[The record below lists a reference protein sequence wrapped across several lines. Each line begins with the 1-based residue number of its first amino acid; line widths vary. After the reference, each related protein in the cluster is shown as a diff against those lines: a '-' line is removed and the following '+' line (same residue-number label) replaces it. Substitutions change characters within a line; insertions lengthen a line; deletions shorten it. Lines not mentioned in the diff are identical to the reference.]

1 MTDLRKIDVNLIVVL
16 DAILNEMN
24 LTRAGDAIGM
34 SQPAVSGA
42 LARLRTQFDDP
53 LLVRNGKVFEPT
65 ERALELRPVV
75 AQAMVEIKRIFDILP
90 TFDPATSTRTFYVAA
105 SDYALAQLTSP
116 LIRLMKQEAPGTS
129 VSFETMPS
137 QMGVSAVDLLRRDV
151 IVAATGVG
159 IAGKHQSLFS
169 DNFVCIVDKNNP
181 RLRDGKLELSD
192 LNELRK
198 VKVSFGDAIALP
210 TDIAMAELGIT
221 PQLGIVVDGFL
232 PVPFAV
238 AQTTMY
244 GLVPE
249 RIANEYSE
257 RLGLVVAETP
267 LKVPVLIE
275 SVHWHPSKS
284 GDPAL
289 KWLIGMLRKAAE
301 EIEFGKAE

>member
-53 LLVRNGKVFEPT
+53 LLVRNGKIFEPT

-116 LIRLMKQEAPGTS
+116 LIRLMKEEAPGTS
-129 VSFETMPS
+129 VAFETLPRES
-137 QMGVSAVDLLRRDV
+137 AISAVDLLRRDV
-151 IVAATGVG
+151 IIAATGMGV
-159 IAGKHQSLFS
+159 AGKHQSLFS

-192 LNELRK
+192 LNELRH
-198 VKVSFGDAIALP
+198 VKVSFGDAIVTP
-210 TDIAMAELGIT
+210 TDISLTDLGATPQAGIT
-221 PQLGIVVDGFL
+221 VDGFL

-238 AQTTMY
+238 AHTTMV
-244 GLVPE
+244 GFVPE
-249 RIANEYSE
+249 RVANEYAE
-257 RLGLVVAETP
+257 RLGLVIAETP
-267 LKVPVLIE
+267 VHSSMLIE

-289 KWLIGMLRKAAE
+289 KWLVSMLRKASE

>member
-53 LLVRNGKVFEPT
+53 LLVRNGKIFEPT

-116 LIRLMKQEAPGTS
+116 LIRLMKEEAPGTS

-137 QMGVSAVDLLRRDV
+137 QGEVSAIDLLRRDV
-151 IVAATGVG
+151 IVAGTGVG

-181 RLRDGKLELSD
+181 RLKNGKLEISD
-192 LNELRK
+192 LAELRK
-198 VKVSFGDAIALP
+198 VKVSFGDSVQVP
-210 TDIAMAELGIT
+210 TDIAMDELGIV
-221 PQLGIVVDGFL
+221 PKAGIMVDGFL

-238 AQTTMY
+238 SNTEMY
-244 GLVPE
+244 GVIPE
-249 RIANEYSE
+249 RIANEYAE
-257 RLGLVVAETP
+257 RLNLAIAETP
-267 LKVPVLIE
+267 LKISVLIE

-289 KWLIGMLRKAAE
+289 KWLVSMLRKAAE

>member
-65 ERALELRPVV
+65 ARALELRPVV

-116 LIRLMKQEAPGTS
+116 LIRLMEKEAPGTK
-129 VSFETMPS
+129 VSFETMPTH
-137 QMGVSAVDLLRRDV
+137 GEISAVDLLRRDV
-151 IVAATGVG
+151 IIAATGVG

-169 DNFVCIVDKNNP
+169 DNFVCITDKNNP
-181 RLRDGKLELSD
+181 RLRDGKLEISD
-192 LNELRK
+192 LEELSF
-198 VKVSFGDAIALP
+198 VKVSFGDTVATPVDNALS
-210 TDIAMAELGIT
+210 ELGIV
-221 PQLGIVVDGFL
+221 PKLGLIVDGFL
-232 PVPFAV
+232 PVPFAI
-238 AQTTMY
+238 AQSTMY
-244 GLVPE
+244 GFVPE
-249 RIANEYSE
+249 RIANEYAD
-257 RLGLVVAETP
+257 RLGLVIAETP
-267 LKVPVLIE
+267 LKIQMLIE
-275 SVHWHPSKS
+275 SVHWHPSKNA
-284 GDPAL
+284 DPSL
-289 KWLIGMLRKAAE
+289 KWLMGILRKASE